1 MYFSIKIKGSE
12 TEGGTKISSKFWAT
26 QPLLEI
32 ETDCNFG
39 IHVTIG
45 RTKIGEGLY
54 P

>member
-1 MYFSIKIKGSE
+1 MCFSIKIKGSE

-32 ETDCNFG
+32 EKEFNLG
-39 IHVTIG
+39 IHVPIG

>member
-12 TEGGTKISSKFWAT
+12 TKGGTKISRKFWAT
-26 QPLLEI
+26 QPLLET
-32 ETDCNFG
+32 EKACNLG
-39 IHVTIG
+39 IHVPIE